1 MKAEKR
7 RAALE
12 ERQKQKLEKN
22 KVRLKEKSLLQVEV
36 VLKVILYHNLNIQSG
51 HLNKYGVCSRIPS
64 RNAMTQPSTGQPR
77 RPGLKSASRDGR
89 GEARSA
95 TSPDKK
101 KVRGLFF
108 VSNLNILP
116 AVNKKIIKTGGLQH

>member
-22 KVRLKEKSLLQVEV
+22 KVCLKENNVLHFEV
-36 VLKVILYHNLNIQSG
+36 VLKVILYYLLNIKSG
-51 HLNKYGVCSRIPS
+51 HLNQYGLCSRIPS

-77 RPGLKSASRDGR
+77 RRGLKSASRDGR
-89 GEARSA
+89 GEA
-95 TSPDKK
+95 
-101 KVRGLFF
+101 
-108 VSNLNILP
+108 
-116 AVNKKIIKTGGLQH
+116 H